1 MRSKATNAGIESEE
15 EGNHCQGTKENSK
28 LQKDQEFYV
37 KQKQTLKPIEN
48 IIMKKTA
55 LVLILSLAGL
65 VTQSALAT
73 NTFTWLPSA
82 QTVAAGGTFNVTL
95 QLQITSSPPNQLAGF
110 DLIIEALTAQNGGAS
125 GRFTITGASSAFGN
139 TWSLVSVNGLPQT
152 LTTANSDH
160 TGFVQNVD
168 DLGFTANTLGAR
180 QAASV
185 FSSPAAIAT
194 YTFSIAPN
202 TPLGVYVFQS
212 TGDYTATAGG
222 ASARFS
228 DISDGTVTTHM
239 NAATFTITVVPEPAT
254 WSLLGLGGLGS
265 LGLTL
270 LRARRRS

>member
-1 MRSKATNAGIESEE
+1 
-15 EGNHCQGTKENSK
+15 
-28 LQKDQEFYV
+28 
-37 KQKQTLKPIEN
+37 
-48 IIMKKTA
+48 MKKIA

-73 NTFTWLPSA
+73 NTFTWLPSS

-95 QLQITSSPPNQLAGF
+95 QLQITSSPPTQLAGF

-125 GRFTITGASSAFGN
+125 GKFTISSASSAFSSW
-139 TWSLVSVNGLPQT
+139 TLISTNGLPQT
-152 LTTANSDH
+152 LTTAQSDH
-160 TGFVQNVD
+160 TGFVQNLD
-168 DLGFTANTLGAR
+168 DIGFSADNLGAR
-180 QAASV
+180 KAASL

-194 YTFSIAPN
+194 YSFSIAPG
-202 TPLGVYVFQS
+202 TPLGTYVFQS
-212 TGDYTATAGG
+212 TGDYTASQGG